1 MPKKSK
7 AKYTKVNATPDS
19 NQVLN
24 IVAAERKMYVYE
36 VLDEVLREKFP
47 DYFRKIGCWKEQ
59 RLNKKICFKVSTQET
74 GNLKGAVSKF
84 EIPTV
89 I

>member
-1 MPKKSK
+1 MPKKSR

-47 DYFRKIGCWKEQ
+47 DYFRKIGC
-59 RLNKKICFKVSTQET
+59 
-74 GNLKGAVSKF
+74 
-84 EIPTV
+84 
-89 I
+89 

>member
-1 MPKKSK
+1 MPKVATPKSK
-7 AKYTKVNATPDS
+7 YVKANATPES

-47 DYFRKIGCWKEQ
+47 DYFRKIGCWETKKVNIKEKKTGE
-59 RLNKKICFKVSTQET
+59 NKKSDTFIF
-74 GNLKGAVSKF
+74 SKYVF
-84 EIPTV
+84 RV
-89 I
+89 

>member
-1 MPKKSK
+1 MPKVATPKSK
-7 AKYTKVNATPDS
+7 YVKANATPES

-47 DYFRKIGCWKEQ
+47 DYFRKIGC
-59 RLNKKICFKVSTQET
+59 
-74 GNLKGAVSKF
+74 
-84 EIPTV
+84 
-89 I
+89 